1 MAGAKDVICMRLRND
16 RRGFVLSGIA
26 LLLVLP
32 AMLLAASFLKVVG
45 TGGEA
50 VSLQITAD
58 KVYYTGKD
66 IERVLRSVWDENL
79 LFDSK
84 PNTNAKFENLADNYR
99 AATGLL
105 VDITPSWM
113 LWSYLETKNEN
124 HYAGTRDTKIER
136 IDRDNWRYRFE
147 QLWIVIDYD
156 EPILRVTRLD
166 GSLRITLEEYDT
178 ALPLWKS
185 DIYYFDNKLWDD
197 VRHNDP
203 RIGESVVVDG
213 TTQLIVSIHIRD
225 PRGAAEYTSIVN
237 LG

>member
-1 MAGAKDVICMRLRND
+1 MKLKKDQ
-16 RRGFVLSGIA
+16 RGFVLSGTA

-32 AMLLAASFLKVVG
+32 AMILAVSSLAIVG
-45 TGGEA
+45 VGGET

-58 KVYYTGKD
+58 KVFYTGKD
-66 IERVLRSVWDENL
+66 VERVLRNVWDENV
-79 LFDSK
+79 LFDNK
-84 PNTNAKFENLADNYR
+84 PDVNAKFENLAENYR

-105 VDITPSWM
+105 VDIKPRWM

-136 IDRDNWRYRFE
+136 IDRDNWRYHFE

-166 GSLRITLEEYDT
+166 GSLRITLEKYDT
-178 ALPLWKS
+178 AFPLWKS
-185 DIYYFDNKLWDD
+185 DLYYFDNKLWDD
-197 VRHNDP
+197 VVHNDP
-203 RIGESVVVDG
+203 RIGKSVMVDG
-213 TTQLIVSIHIRD
+213 TTQLIVSIHVRD
-225 PRGAAEYTSIVN
+225 PRGAAQYSSTVN